1 MTNENNISKDN
12 HAPKIYK
19 ENFATGTIS
28 SIFFLV
34 VVGVLMYFV
43 AKVMGM

>member
-1 MTNENNISKDN
+1 MTNENKTQDSN

-28 SIFFLV
+28 SMLFLL

-43 AKVMGM
+43 AKFMGM

>member
-1 MTNENNISKDN
+1 MTNENNTHNDN

-28 SIFFLV
+28 SMLFLI

-43 AKVMGM
+43 AKFMGM